1 MHKPEITV
9 RSHCLLKLF
18 LLSIALPCSNAA
30 LAANLNFLGNAP
42 ISRMTQEDIDIFYGA
57 AVKALD
63 SAADGE
69 GRRWENPK
77 TRAGGTLT
85 PLKTY
90 PGPGGRCRD
99 LQVENS
105 AGGLSNRTV
114 VSMCK
119 QADGAWKTGAE

>member
-1 MHKPEITV
+1 M
-9 RSHCLLKLF
+9 RGHCLLKLF
-18 LLSIALPCSNAA
+18 LLSLALPYSAA
-30 LAANLNFLGNAP
+30 VLAANLNFLGNTP

-69 GRRWENPK
+69 QRRWENPT

-85 PLKTY
+85 PLRTY
-90 PGPGGRCRD
+90 PGPVDRCRD

-105 AGGLSNRTV
+105 AGGLSNRVV

-119 QADGAWKTGAE
+119 QADGAWKKTAE